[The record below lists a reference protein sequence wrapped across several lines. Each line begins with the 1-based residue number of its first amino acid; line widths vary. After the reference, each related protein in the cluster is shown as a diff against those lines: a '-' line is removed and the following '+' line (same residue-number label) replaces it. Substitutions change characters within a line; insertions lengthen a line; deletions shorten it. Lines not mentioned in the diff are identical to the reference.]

1 MPRLRLSS
9 PIAIAPALLAAAL
22 VAPLLTGC
30 GGAGGGGGEYGQE
43 FEKPAD
49 VKESEVTLTP
59 EDFKHDKEP

>member
-1 MPRLRLSS
+1 MPRTRLTS
-9 PIAIAPALLAAAL
+9 PIAPALLVAAL
-22 VAPLLTGC
+22 VAPLLSGC

-49 VKESEVTLTP
+49 VKDAEVTLGP